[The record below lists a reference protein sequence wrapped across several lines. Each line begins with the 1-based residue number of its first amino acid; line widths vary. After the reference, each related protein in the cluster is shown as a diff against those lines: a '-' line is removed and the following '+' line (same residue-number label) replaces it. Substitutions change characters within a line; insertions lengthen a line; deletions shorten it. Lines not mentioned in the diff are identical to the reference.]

1 MRCQIAR
8 LSYSPAHEDDGCL
21 VVLDR
26 QGVVRWLHR
35 GGFDVS
41 RYAELKALLWSPVRP
56 VER

>member
-1 MRCQIAR
+1 
-8 LSYSPAHEDDGCL
+8 L